1 MSELRGDED
10 PQESKCK
17 TQIFLISLDMVGLIN
32 PSDCRIVLKCARQR
46 LLLQR
51 GQGPLTALIGHRLVA
66 KKCNPCATRLDFTD
80 FCSCQL
86 PYAMATSKLAFGAE
100 RNDLRRDPRVF
111 VGDVAS

>member
-66 KKCNPCATRLDFTD
+66 KKVKSVRDAPEFHGLL
-80 FCSCQL
+80 QL
-86 PYAMATSKLAFGAE
+86 PAT
-100 RNDLRRDPRVF
+100 LRH
-111 VGDVAS
+111 GH

>member
-51 GQGPLTALIGHRLVA
+51 GQGPLTALIGHTLVA
-66 KKCNPCATRLDFTD
+66 KKVQSVRDAPRFHGLL
-80 FCSCQL
+80 QL
-86 PYAMATSKLAFGAE
+86 PAT
-100 RNDLRRDPRVF
+100 LRH
-111 VGDVAS
+111 GH

>member
-66 KKCNPCATRLDFTD
+66 KKVKSVVGLINPSDCRIVLKCAL
-80 FCSCQL
+80 CK
-86 PYAMATSKLAFGAE
+86 AVFG
-100 RNDLRRDPRVF
+100 RQ
-111 VGDVAS
+111 